1 MKTISHKALVAWLEE
16 LIAAGKADED
26 FSISWFNE
34 TKDEKFAIVGGWL
47 DGFDPTDA
55 DIFIMSKHSPGYC
68 LCVKIAVNCGP
79 HAYTYSDYDLMDMP
93 YDDEANTA
101 EDTEVFL
108 DRESDVASLAAWLL
122 MEWERISKEYADTKF
137 N

>member
-1 MKTISHKALVAWLEE
+1 MKTISHEALVAWLEE
-16 LIAAGKADED
+16 LIAAGKADEN
-26 FSISWFNE
+26 FSISWFDE
-34 TKDEKFAIVGGWL
+34 TKNEKFAIIGGWL

-55 DIFIMSKHSPGYC
+55 DIFIMSKRNPCYS
-68 LCVKIAVNCGP
+68 LCVKIAVNQGP
-79 HAYTYSDYDLMDMP
+79 YAYTDYELMDMP
-93 YDDEANTA
+93 YDDEADTA

-122 MEWERISKEYADTKF
+122 MEWERISKEYADTEF